1 MLADL
6 RTWTDVVEKKP
17 GVFYL
22 GGQPFLHFHLVSGN
36 RRRADIKGRTA
47 WTQTHLPR
55 PIGATR
61 RRAFLERLRQA
72 YRTKR
77 EGSGRR
83 TTKVRLS

>member
-1 MLADL
+1 MLAHL
-6 RTWTDVVEKKP
+6 RTWADVVEKKP

-22 GGQPFLHFHLVSGN
+22 GRQPFLHFHLLTGN
-36 RRRADIKGRTA
+36 RRRADIKGQTT
-47 WTQTHLPR
+47 WTQLDLPR
-55 PIGATR
+55 PISATR
-61 RRAFLERLRQA
+61 RQALLERLRHA